1 MLQRCCNNADKRM
14 KQVMAD
20 TYQALGMMRR
30 ESEVCLDF
38 VFQNVI
44 SRTVQRNMNRAGSV
58 ENNMTS
64 CDIILEYVL
73 AIKPF
78 IPNNE
83 KIL

>member
-1 MLQRCCNNADKRM
+1 M

-44 SRTVQRNMNRAGSV
+44 SRCVQQSMNKAGSL
-58 ENNMTS
+58 ENYMAS
-64 CDIILEYVL
+64 CDIVLDYV
-73 AIKPF
+73 INQKTF
-78 IPNNE
+78 IPSNE

>member
-1 MLQRCCNNADKRM
+1 
-14 KQVMAD
+14 
-20 TYQALGMMRR
+20 
-30 ESEVCLDF
+30 
-38 VFQNVI
+38 
-44 SRTVQRNMNRAGSV
+44 MNRAGSV